1 MEYRLLGP
9 LEVLDGNGHKLPLG
23 GARQQS
29 VLASLL
35 LRAERTVPLEHL
47 VEQLW
52 EEPPASALK
61 TVRVYISR
69 LRQELRPGAIERRA
83 GGYVFRLDGDRLD
96 LRVFEQAAEEGR
108 AALAANDCEHAARLL
123 REALALWR
131 GPALAGLTSEALR
144 REAARLEEL
153 RLQVL
158 EDRFEA
164 ELVCG
169 RHREL
174 VPELQALVAEEP
186 FRERPRAQLMLALY
200 RAGRPGDALELYR
213 ETRRLLV
220 DELGIEPGEELR
232 KLEQAILRQD
242 DSLGPPNEL
251 TRPESSDGS
260 RQGPSPPR
268 PPPPRSGRRP
278 RRPVLL
284 IGLACAIGA
293 AVALSLLLPR
303 VFREDTAAAAFRPGT
318 VLLDLKTHKQI
329 AFLSPSQLASPRFPR
344 YAGGHFWLFKSSPR
358 SFVELDPSTGKVLNT
373 FAPPD
378 GMKDTK
384 TNTPYAVD
392 GRALWVGA
400 GDDLVKVDTKFG
412 EEVDRLHLDKIV
424 GESGA
429 TQGVAVGGGLVWVGR
444 DVGLGQVLAINPNTR
459 KVRYRFNGLPHH
471 VDLAYGDRTVW
482 ARDGGGVDVIDLRT
496 ETPTTVREL
505 EKTDA
510 FFGVFSPG
518 IVVAAGGGF
527 GWTTD
532 SAKGLVYKIDRTGRV
547 AARTPTGLG
556 ATGAHFHDGVLWVR
570 SDEDEGT
577 VTGID
582 AITAK
587 PTNVYRFGH
596 PVSAEVVGG
605 GVLLATLEPRSNVRI
620 GALTGKVARL
630 FVQQGAIEV
639 GDEPARNPLV
649 PMSPADQIYF
659 ATCANLLNYP
669 DKPGPAGAWLQ
680 PEVAAAMPILS
691 ADRRTYTFSIRRGY
705 RFSPPSSQ
713 PLTAE
718 TFRGSIERALSPQ
731 LAEGFPTGWGPA
743 SGVVSDIRGER
754 AFQDG
759 TAQHISG
766 LRASGNRLSI
776 TLTKPSASFL
786 RRLAVPAFCPVP
798 IGTPRIPGAANRS
811 LAGTG
816 DYAVPS
822 AGPYYIADWRK
833 GHYVI
838 LKRNPNYDGPRP
850 HALDAIVLR
859 EGVDAAAALDQVR
872 RGGSDGIVSSSTTSS
887 ESVDP
892 LLVPYGEVASRY
904 GRGSSNKDRYVPATY
919 PQTSFI
925 MLNSARGPF
934 ADRSVRRAAA
944 FAVNRAAN
952 AAVWNSVASDQLL
965 PPGFPAFH
973 DRHLYPLGTP
983 TRGALGKAAA
993 LMHGRR
999 LDVVMAI
1006 QAGFPPAWEQGQLLR
1021 AALRPIGLRV
1031 RLKVFEDTGAAARKR
1046 GARIDMMDQG
1056 IYGQPDGPSFLDG
1069 VFFYAMPPSW
1079 VLPEVRRAVERVGR
1093 LWGSARQSAAAALAD
1108 RLVARDVPLIPYGN
1122 KVNGEFLAPTLGCR
1136 VFPPASSGVDLASL
1150 CLSST
1155 R

>member
-1 MEYRLLGP
+1 MEYRILGP
-9 LEVLDGNGHKLPLG
+9 LEVLDANGHKLPLG

-35 LRAERTVPLEHL
+35 LRAERTVLLEHL

-69 LRQELRPGAIERRA
+69 LRHELRSGAIERRA
-83 GGYVFRLDGDRLD
+83 GGYALRLDGDRLD
-96 LRVFEQAAEEGR
+96 LRVFEQDAEEGR
-108 AALAANDCEHAARLL
+108 AALAANDCEHAAQLL
-123 REALALWR
+123 REALSLWR
-131 GPALAGLTSEALR
+131 GPALAGLTSDALR

-153 RLQVL
+153 RFQVV
-158 EDRFEA
+158 EDRSEA

-174 VPELQALVAEEP
+174 VPELQALVADEP

-220 DELGIEPGEELR
+220 DELGMEPGEELR
-232 KLEQAILRQD
+232 KLEHSILRQD
-242 DSLGPPNEL
+242 DSLSTPREL
-251 TRPESSDGS
+251 MRLESSGGS
-260 RQGPSPPR
+260 RQGAS
-268 PPPPRSGRRP
+268 PPPPAPKRRRS

-284 IGLACAIGA
+284 VGLACAIGG

-303 VFREDTAAAAFRPGT
+303 VFREDAAAAAFRPGT
-318 VLLDLKTHKQI
+318 VLLDLKTRKQI
-329 AFLSPSQLASPRFPR
+329 AFLPPSQLTAPRFPR
-344 YAGGHFWLFKSSPR
+344 YSGGHFWLFNSSPR
-358 SFVELDPSTGKVLNT
+358 SFVELDPATGKVLNK

-400 GDDLVKVDTKFG
+400 GDDLVKVDTRFG
-412 EEVDRLHLDKIV
+412 EEADRLHLDKIV
-424 GESGA
+424 GDSGA
-429 TQGVAVGGGLVWVGR
+429 AQGVAVGGGLIWVGR
-444 DVGLGQVLAINPNTR
+444 DVGLGQVVAIDPNTR

-496 ETPTTVREL
+496 ETPTTAREL

-532 SAKGLVYKIDRTGRV
+532 SAKGLVYKIDRSGRV
-547 AARTPTGLG
+547 AARTPTGSG

-570 SDEDEGT
+570 SDGDEGT

-587 PTNVYRFGH
+587 PTNVYRFGN

-605 GVLLATLEPRSNVRI
+605 GVLLATLEPRTNVRI
-620 GALTGKVARL
+620 GAFTGKVARL

-659 ATCANLLNYP
+659 ATCASLLNYP

-680 PEVAAAMPILS
+680 PEVATAMPTLS
-691 ADRRTYTFSIRRGY
+691 ADRRTYTFTARRGY
-705 RFSPPSSQ
+705 RFSPPSGQ
-713 PLTAE
+713 LLTAE

-743 SGVVSDIRGER
+743 SGVVDDIDGER

-766 LRASGNRLSI
+766 LRARGNRLSI
-776 TLTKPSASFL
+776 TLTEPSASFL

-798 IGTPRIPGAANRS
+798 IGTPSVPGAGNSS

-822 AGPYYIADWRK
+822 AGPFYIADWRK
-833 GHYVI
+833 GHYMI
-838 LKRNPNYDGPRP
+838 LKRNPNYNGPRQ
-850 HALDAIVLR
+850 HTLDAIVLR
-859 EGVDAAAALDQVR
+859 EGVDAAGALDQVR
-872 RGGSDGIVSSSTTSS
+872 RGGWDGIVSSSTTTA
-887 ESVDP
+887 ESLDP

-904 GRGSSNKDRYVPATY
+904 GRGSSNNDRYVPATY

-925 MLNSARGPF
+925 MLNSGRGSF

-944 FAVNRAAN
+944 FAVNRVAN

-965 PPGFPAFH
+965 PPGFPGFH
-973 DRHLYPLGTP
+973 DRHLYPLGMP
-983 TRGALGKAAA
+983 TRAALRKAAA

-999 LDVVMAI
+999 LDVVMGI
-1006 QAGFPPAWEQGQLLR
+1006 QAGYPPALEQGRLVR
-1021 AALRPIGLRV
+1021 SELRPIGLRV
-1031 RLKVFEDTGAAARKR
+1031 RLKAFEDAGTAARKR
-1046 GARIDMMDQG
+1046 GAKIDMMDQG
-1056 IYGQPDGPSFLDG
+1056 IYGQADVPSFMHG

-1079 VLPEVRRAVERVGR
+1079 VLPEVGRAVERVGR
-1093 LWGSARQSAAAALAD
+1093 LSGSARQSAAAALAD

-1122 KVNGEFLAPTLGCR
+1122 KVNGEFLARRLGCR

-1150 CLSST
+1150 CLKGS